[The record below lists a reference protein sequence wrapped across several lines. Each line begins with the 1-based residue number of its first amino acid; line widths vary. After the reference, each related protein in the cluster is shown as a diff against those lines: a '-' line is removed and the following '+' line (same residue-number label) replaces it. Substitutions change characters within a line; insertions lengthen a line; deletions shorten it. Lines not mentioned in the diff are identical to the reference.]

1 MKHEDA
7 YHRWTQ
13 ARTRTDIRPDF
24 ADRVMNQVLL
34 GQSRASQSPFR
45 WARLAEQVSVSLW
58 AKAAAIAI
66 GSLLGLGRV
75 LLTLHLLLSV

>member
-7 YHRWTQ
+7 YPRWKQ

-24 ADRVMNQVLL
+24 ADRVMNQVMV
-34 GQSRASQSPFR
+34 GQSRARQSPFH
-45 WARLAEQVSVSLW
+45 WARLAEHVSVSLW
-58 AKAAAIAI
+58 AKAATIATA
-66 GSLLGLGRV
+66 SLLGLGRV